1 MADEEIFFA
10 DPLVTLREVFAR
22 EERRFEDRRGDMAQ
36 MRNAILQLAA
46 SPSRTAYET
55 PVWEPVAAD
64 VAPPLIRHLVASTT
78 TIIRSSIIELQVGPG
93 SEPETIADAQAR
105 LARGDYQLRTL
116 YPQSVMDD
124 ASGRAYVAAW
134 AEAGE
139 QQRLSLQPPS
149 DFAVFG
155 AHAVMA
161 VARWGDAHADYVL
174 IHEPMVVQ
182 GFAALFDYAFEKALP
197 VPREGRL
204 ADKEFLRLLARGV
217 KDESI
222 ARYLGVS
229 LRTVRRRV
237 SRLMEEYA
245 VETRFQLGAAM
256 ALDGVVGEELSAA
269 GERSA
274 GAHR

>member
-1 MADEEIFFA
+1 MADDEVFFA

-22 EERRFEDRRGDMAQ
+22 EERRFDDRRRDMAQ

-46 SPSRTAYET
+46 SPSSVTREG

-78 TIIRSSIIELQVGPG
+78 TMIRSSIVQLEVGPG
-93 SEPETIADAQAR
+93 SEADTIADARTR

-124 ASGRAYVAAW
+124 AGGRAYLASW
-134 AEAGE
+134 AEVGE
-139 QQRLSLQPPS
+139 QQRLSLEPPS

-155 AHAVMA
+155 MHAVMA
-161 VARWGDAHADYVL
+161 VAGWGDAHADYVL
-174 IHEPMVVQ
+174 IREPMVIQ
-182 GFAALFDYAFEKALP
+182 AFAALFDYAFEKGLP
-197 VPREGRL
+197 VPREGRVV
-204 ADKEFLRLLARGV
+204 DDEFLRLMARGV

-256 ALDGVVGEELSAA
+256 AREGVVAEELYPA
-269 GERSA
+269 G
-274 GAHR
+274 